1 MTSIEI
7 FEGVYRDI
15 VIIILGQGSAASAP
29 SYQYLAIANTP
40 TPRDEP
46 ILTHGLGKSV
56 HSIHSHL
63 DFIYSNFN
71 QAAFFLEAFSFLL
84 LLPYLLLLLVDAGSL
99 EISRYNELAVKL
111 RDNTGSSP
119 LSSFTPMCYITYPI
133 PYLLG
138 LPLSFAAIHTA
149 KPTPERCSRW
159 RRSRVGCPVGP
170 APLLALRLRGL
181 ATRPSTAGPPVGM

>member
-71 QAAFFLEAFSFLL
+71 QAAFFLEAFSFSFYS
-84 LLPYLLLLLVDAGSL
+84 PTCYFYLLTPGLLKSL
-99 EISRYNELAVKL
+99 DTTN
-111 RDNTGSSP
+111 
-119 LSSFTPMCYITYPI
+119 
-133 PYLLG
+133 
-138 LPLSFAAIHTA
+138 
-149 KPTPERCSRW
+149 W
-159 RRSRVGCPVGP
+159 Q
-170 APLLALRLRGL
+170 
-181 ATRPSTAGPPVGM
+181 